1 MFLFYKGFFKI
12 RCKFAIA
19 ISFRILNLKSRI
31 TNLKSEK
38 VSYILNIETATKNC
52 SVALAKEGKTIMC
65 KEIAEEGYSHAER
78 LHVFIE
84 EIINEAGIGMKD
96 LVAVA
101 VSQGP
106 GSYTGLRIG
115 VSAAKG
121 LCYALCIPLI
131 AVDTLLVLASK
142 VSETKGL
149 IVPMIDAR
157 RMEVYSAV
165 FSTVLEKKREVLA
178 EIITEN
184 SFEDFTDTVYFVG
197 DCNEKC
203 KTVLTK
209 ENFIFLDGIK
219 YPSANEMCALSFD
232 KYKKSDTVDVAYF
245 EPYYLKDFLITASKK

>member
-1 MFLFYKGFFKI
+1 M
-12 RCKFAIA
+12 
-19 ISFRILNLKSRI
+19 
-31 TNLKSEK
+31 
-38 VSYILNIETATKNC
+38 SYILNIETATKNC
-52 SVALAKEGKTIMC
+52 SVALAKDGKTILC

-84 EIINEAGIGMKD
+84 EIINETGIKMND
-96 LVAVA
+96 LAAVA

-121 LCYALCIPLI
+121 LCYALNLPLI
-131 AVDTLLVLASK
+131 AVDTLQTLASK
-142 VSETKGL
+142 VTIADGL

-165 FSTVLEKKREVLA
+165 FSATLDKKREVLA
-178 EIITEN
+178 EIIDEN
-184 SFEDFTDTVYFVG
+184 SFEVFSEKLYFVG

-209 ENFIFLDGIK
+209 ENFVFLDDIK
-219 YPSANEMCALSFD
+219 YPSANEMSALSFC
-232 KYKKSDTVDVAYF
+232 KYKTSDTVDVAYF
-245 EPYYLKDFLITASKK
+245 EPYYLKDFLITTSKKK